1 MTSFLS
7 QLKGVIYRKLILQ
20 WKGILGTLIIDFI
33 AIILMIAPG
42 LISYSPAPGEND
54 YSEIIYG
61 PTFGS
66 VEYQNNLSITR
77 IKDSGCDGGYCL
89 PELGNVIK
97 TMIKTEL
104 DIDAKINDFDS
115 FEELDRYQK
124 EISKDRQQSINNLF
138 AYKIVNNS
146 WYNKEG
152 DDRSANITCVLFYNS
167 SNFYEIIPIFRRAI
181 YKMIYSDV
189 KNSDI
194 HYQITVKNELK
205 KDASG
210 INPLNIIMYFLL
222 IPIGIALFTSFSFG
236 QIIEDLHTQIRN
248 FMISCGLNRFVYWL
262 GNIIIDSVHMIIVVV
277 IVHIIYHILND
288 HVYMAIKNYLFYSI
302 FITMLSSIFFMYF
315 MGFILPNRN
324 SGATIILIFHLIIVI
339 AAFSSGL
346 LLKAK
351 LGINTVRFIRCIFC
365 IIPVNNLVNC
375 FYAPLE
381 PFITF
386 GSQPSSITLFTDS
399 YDKIPLIVAFVSA
412 LLFIIIIWIVEKQ
425 SQNAKKKFSKFG
437 WSGHEREFKEFKD
450 KQKITKEA
458 IDMEQSVH
466 NSSEEYAIKIKDV
479 SKFYSG
485 PNGKN
490 IYAVNQVSLGIKK
503 GSLFGFLGSNGAGKT
518 TLMRIILRD
527 EALSNGSVEIEG
539 DDIEKSFDPKKISR
553 CPQFDDHL
561 TGNLTGRQNL
571 KFFCYLYNKS
581 RSETK
586 EIIDKMVDTLDLSEH
601 IDKKVDNMSGGN
613 RRKCAVAITFIS
625 DANII
630 LLDEPTSSLDPI
642 ARHKV
647 HNLINEYRG
656 EKTFMLCTHLL
667 DEAENLCDNISIML
681 NGCVFTIG
689 TPQYLSN
696 RFGTEWKVD
705 ILLEDDLQE
714 TQEKITNFFITEI
727 PSAVPSIVRPSS
739 RIYTIPKKD
748 IEINK
753 LFKIMEKSQID
764 NIGIKFY
771 TCSCS
776 TLEKVFLEIVMLSE
790 SKDQS
795 NANDENVNKS

>member
-1 MTSFLS
+1 MAEEEGNSY
-7 QLKGVIYRKLILQ
+7 VADIYF
-20 WKGILGTLIIDFI
+20 IIYAI
-33 AIILMIAPG
+33 AIVIF
-42 LISYSPAPGEND
+42 IS
-54 YSEIIYG
+54 
-61 PTFGS
+61 FG
-66 VEYQNNLSITR
+66 
-77 IKDSGCDGGYCL
+77 
-89 PELGNVIK
+89 
-97 TMIKTEL
+97 
-104 DIDAKINDFDS
+104 
-115 FEELDRYQK
+115 
-124 EISKDRQQSINNLF
+124 
-138 AYKIVNNS
+138 
-146 WYNKEG
+146 
-152 DDRSANITCVLFYNS
+152 
-167 SNFYEIIPIFRRAI
+167 
-181 YKMIYSDV
+181 
-189 KNSDI
+189 
-194 HYQITVKNELK
+194 
-205 KDASG
+205 
-210 INPLNIIMYFLL
+210 
-222 IPIGIALFTSFSFG
+222 FG
-236 QIIEDLHTQIRN
+236 QIIEDLHTPTPSY
-248 FMISCGLNRFVYWL
+248 MIACGLNRFAYWL
-262 GNIIIDSVHMIIVVV
+262 GNFIIDFAHLFIVTVIAFIINMILKEPIFMKFNGYIFYAVL
-277 IVHIIYHILND
+277 ITLIASIIYAYIW
-288 HVYMAIKNYLFYSI
+288 
-302 FITMLSSIFFMYF
+302 
-315 MGFILPNRN
+315 GFLLRNRN
-324 SGATIILIFHLIIVI
+324 SGATMFFIVHIIFTL
-339 AAFSSGL
+339 AAYFVGL
-346 LLKAK
+346 MLRQQIKSLSLLK
-351 LGINTVRFIRCIFC
+351 LIRCLFC
-365 IIPVNNLVNC
+365 IFPMNNVINL
-375 FYAPLE
+375 FYAPIE
-381 PFITF
+381 PIKFQAPLN
-386 GSQPSSITLFTDS
+386 SVKLDADS
-399 YDKIPLIVAFVSA
+399 YYKIP
-412 LLFIIIIWIVEKQ
+412 IIIPIIGIILYLLILLLIEALGK
-425 SQNAKKKFSKFG
+425 SAKKKFSKFG

-539 DDIEKSFDPKKISR
+539 DDIEKSFDPTKISR

-705 ILLEDDLQE
+705 VLLNDKSEE
-714 TQEKITNFFITEI
+714 TQNAVSNFFLQGI
-727 PSAVPSIVRPSS
+727 PSAVATISRPLS
-739 RIYTIPKKD
+739 RIYSIPRND
-748 IEINK
+748 ISITK
-753 LFKIMEKSQID
+753 LFRLLEQAKTNNM
-764 NIGIKFY
+764 GIKYY

-776 TLEKVFLEIVMLSE
+776 TLEKVFPEIVMLS
-790 SKDQS
+790 Q
-795 NANDENVNKS
+795 NNDDEQDEQ